1 MNAIGVLLVVSALLH
16 ITLSFTI
23 SRISST
29 GKASYASGPIRF
41 RRENDMVVLQRHNNL
56 LLEAKRARKS
66 EDDSTQNI
74 SNNTTLVVGD
84 NGEGVKARLTRATA
98 SLIAKRKE
106 EESLKQNYIRASELA
121 SAARSGQ
128 RSPYADDDDT
138 EDSSY
143 DLINLTKK
151 IDEMISSGKP
161 LQSMQ
166 RRNSRREVHV
176 QHETDSMQSLLGYNH
191 VEGEWSDRNS
201 TTYHV
206 AIVFGKPLIRDQVTI
221 EYATRLRTLAKLLK
235 EEPTF
240 RPSLICFTGGVSAPE
255 NALSDAAA
263 GYVYFRHLCASQ
275 NINIDDSQ
283 TRFWVDDAK
292 SGGNEREAMERIAS
306 ELWRN
311 YIKTW
316 LKDRPLTERLNQHR
330 ECC

>member
-1 MNAIGVLLVVSALLH
+1 MVVSALLH

-23 SRISST
+23 CRISST
-29 GKASYASGPIRF
+29 SKAYPFGPIRF
-41 RRENDMVVLQRHNNL
+41 RGENDIVVLQRHDYL

-74 SNNTTLVVGD
+74 SNNTKVLGD
-84 NGEGVKARLTRATA
+84 SGEGVKARLTRATA

-106 EESLKQNYIRASELA
+106 EENLKQNYIRASELA
-121 SAARSGQ
+121 SAARSRQ

-143 DLINLTKK
+143 DLIDLTKK

-311 YIKTW
+311 YIKNW
-316 LKDRPLTERLNQHR
+316 LKDRPLTERLNEHR
-330 ECC
+330 EYC